1 MAGRILLYVLFCFI
15 LQKPE
20 ISGGLKGHLSL
31 TVICRLYPLYDSRML
46 AIIDMIFVYIN
57 CCFLNLFYQCCY
69 SLIDSLLEGTDLT
82 GNITQAVDVILCPD
96 VSFLQV
102 PVHEL
107 QAYK

>member
-1 MAGRILLYVLFCFI
+1 
-15 LQKPE
+15 
-20 ISGGLKGHLSL
+20 
-31 TVICRLYPLYDSRML
+31 ML